1 MLGAPMTRS
10 LVVIAAVVLAGC
22 SNPPAQPATGQQA
35 AAQTPAKAEATPEAP
50 KPPPLPARP
59 AAERKKNDAEPGH
72 CLAADLSLK
81 NDAVV
86 AAVDGTDITVT
97 DLGDDYA
104 AAEKKALAAYCT
116 ELDRLRS
123 AAVRRAVEDK
133 LLAAAAKGA
142 GKEPDAFLRDKVSA
156 EVGTPSD
163 AEIQSY
169 YTKFANAEAPPLD
182 QVRPQVERALIE
194 EKSKK
199 VFADFM
205 GELRKKAQVQ
215 QMLPDVRPPA
225 LDVDIPTHAATFGP
239 DEATVEVVEFSDF
252 ECPYCAKA
260 ATAVSEVKK
269 RYGDKVK
276 FAFRHFP
283 LSFHANAR
291 PAAEYAV
298 CANEQDKFWAL
309 HDEIFAK
316 QKALGVEALRA
327 AAQTAGVDMGKL
339 DECLK
344 SPRPGQAIAEDM
356 KKASEVGV
364 EGTPSFYIN
373 GRPFQGGISADELG
387 AAIDAELG

>member
-1 MLGAPMTRS
+1 MTRT
-10 LVVIAAVVLAGC
+10 LCLFAAVSLTGC
-22 SNPPAQPATGQQA
+22 SNPSAQPPAAKQA
-35 AAQTPAKAEATPEAP
+35 AAAPAAPAAATPEAP
-50 KPPPLPARP
+50 KPPPLPPRP
-59 AAERKKNDAEPGH
+59 AAERKANNAEPGH
-72 CLAADLSLK
+72 CMAADLGLK
-81 NDAVV
+81 SDAVIASV
-86 AAVDGTDITVT
+86 NGTDIKVS
-97 DLGDDYA
+97 DLGDDYDK
-104 AAEKKALAAYCT
+104 AEKKALAAYCT
-116 ELDRLRS
+116 ELDRLRG

-133 LLAAAAKGA
+133 LLAAAAEGA
-142 GKEPDAFLRDKVSA
+142 GKDADSFLRDKVSGA
-156 EVGTPSD
+156 VGTPTD
-163 AEIQSY
+163 AEVSAY
-169 YTKFANAEAPPLD
+169 YAKFANADAPPLE
-182 QVRPQVERALIE
+182 QVRAQVERAIVE
-194 EKSKK
+194 ENSKK
-199 VFADFM
+199 VFADLM
-205 GELRKKAQVQ
+205 ADLKSKAQIQ
-215 QMLPDVRPPA
+215 KMLPDVRPPA
-225 LDVDIPTHAATFGP
+225 QDVDIPTHAATFGP
-239 DEATVEVVEFSDF
+239 EEAVVQVVEFSDF

-283 LSFHANAR
+283 LSFHKNAR

-316 QKALGVEALRA
+316 QKELSADSLRA
-327 AAQTAGVDMGKL
+327 SAKTAGVDLAKL

-344 SPRPGQAIAEDM
+344 SGRPGQAIAEDM